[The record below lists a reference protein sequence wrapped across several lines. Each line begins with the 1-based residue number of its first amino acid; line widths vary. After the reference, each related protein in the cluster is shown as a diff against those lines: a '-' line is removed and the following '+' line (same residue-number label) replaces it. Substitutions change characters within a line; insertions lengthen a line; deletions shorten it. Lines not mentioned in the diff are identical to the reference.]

1 MTHDVSCVPHG
12 VAARFF
18 EVPCNVFAVRGYL
31 HSENIYR
38 SKEMRTDDG
47 SIVQECLNGDSGAFG
62 ILVDKYKAG
71 IYAYVYDKLRNFQD
85 AQDVTQ
91 EAFLQAYRNLRT
103 LRRWESFGFWLF
115 RIARNQ
121 CGKWIRTQ
129 SRRPDRAF
137 IEDQNPKALEAA
149 SLDIY
154 RDSQIDESL
163 QEALNSLPET
173 YREVLML
180 HYFGGMTIKN
190 IASAIGLSPNAVGV
204 RLSRAR
210 ARLREEMIAMMD
222 TAFEE
227 QRLQAS
233 FTFRI
238 VEAVKRIKINP
249 MPRTAGLPWGLSLA
263 AGIAIVVMTIG
274 SQMAIHKQPTPLAFP
289 SEAETLKARE
299 ITVDIL
305 RVPGTSGMAGK
316 QGDTDGV
323 GIDRRSPN
331 NTSLPAPAKGG
342 GTWTQKADMPTG
354 RYMPGSAV
362 VDGKIYVIGGAP
374 FQFGGTTV
382 VEEYNPAADTWTRR
396 ADMPSARQGLVAA
409 AVDGIIYAIGGNC
422 GQPIGNWELS
432 TVEAYDPATDAWTT
446 KADMPTARTM
456 AAIAVVDGII
466 YVIGGVFGETVQD
479 NRVLSAVEAYDPATD
494 TWTAKADMPTARFGF
509 AACVL
514 DGQIYA
520 FGGNTKWD
528 GPEGIVSTVEVY
540 DPATD
545 TWIQA
550 SDMPG
555 SRANHTASVV
565 DGKMYIFGGCV
576 WPSEFMTP
584 VVDVY
589 DPATDT
595 WTTAADV
602 PTPRHDPTAA
612 VVDGKIYTIGGRV
625 GEEAD
630 YPDLSP
636 VSTVEEFDPSLS
648 GNIAITSPAGKLLR
662 TWGGVK

>member
-1 MTHDVSCVPHG
+1 
-12 VAARFF
+12 
-18 EVPCNVFAVRGYL
+18 
-31 HSENIYR
+31 
-38 SKEMRTDDG
+38 MRTDDG

-409 AVDGIIYAIGGNC
+409 AVDGIIY
-422 GQPIGNWELS
+422 
-432 TVEAYDPATDAWTT
+432 
-446 KADMPTARTM
+446 
-456 AAIAVVDGII
+456 
-466 YVIGGVFGETVQD
+466 VIGGVFGETVQD